1 MDHKSADAL
10 RLGVSA
16 ALRRAK
22 PPKSNLSFQQRK
34 ALRNLRIDNDIVIVP
49 ADKGRATVILDKS
62 DYTRK
67 MMQIL
72 EDDKYTTLKR
82 DPTVKTENRIV
93 KTLKRLCSEGH
104 LDEKMCDLLTPRYSS
119 PPQMYGLPKVH
130 KEGTPMRPIVS
141 AIGSPSYNLAKELA
155 RILTPLA
162 GNTPHTVRN
171 SAAFVDRIRSLEME
185 PQDRLVSFD
194 VTNLFPQVPIDEAL
208 KVIEERLAADGSLG
222 ERTSIPASQLV
233 ELTELCLRTTYF
245 KFLDTFYE
253 QTDGAAMGSPLS
265 PIVAN
270 LYMEHLEQA
279 ALRTTMLP
287 PKLWLRYVDDTF
299 VVWPHGQEELNRFHE
314 HLNRQHP
321 NIKFTVEV
329 EKDNKLAF
337 LDVHV
342 TRNDTKL
349 NTGVYRKPTHTNR
362 YIPFHSHHHPRMV
375 TGVLRCMR
383 DRANRICDSTSKTT
397 ELQLLQEVFQANG
410 FPEGLVRKTLSQ
422 KPSLPPVEPPS
433 PPDVE
438 PPKILRLPYVRG
450 VSEVIE
456 RVCAPLGLKAAFKP
470 MRTLRQCLMRVK
482 TTTPQD
488 RRKGVVYE
496 VPCKECDKRYIGETK
511 RTLKVRLGEH
521 KQAVKRGDPKNGIA
535 VHTHVSNHTIDWD
548 EAKVRISVS
557 GYWQRRATEAIFI
570 KKSGET
576 MNLDSGLQLPTMWNP
591 ILDPP

>member
-1 MDHKSADAL
+1 
-10 RLGVSA
+10 
-16 ALRRAK
+16 
-22 PPKSNLSFQQRK
+22 
-34 ALRNLRIDNDIVIVP
+34 
-49 ADKGRATVILDKS
+49 
-62 DYTRK
+62 
-67 MMQIL
+67 
-72 EDDKYTTLKR
+72 
-82 DPTVKTENRIV
+82 
-93 KTLKRLCSEGH
+93 
-104 LDEKMCDLLTPRYSS
+104 
-119 PPQMYGLPKVH
+119 
-130 KEGTPMRPIVS
+130 
-141 AIGSPSYNLAKELA
+141 
-155 RILTPLA
+155 
-162 GNTPHTVRN
+162 
-171 SAAFVDRIRSLEME
+171 
-185 PQDRLVSFD
+185 
-194 VTNLFPQVPIDEAL
+194 
-208 KVIEERLAADGSLG
+208 
-222 ERTSIPASQLV
+222 
-233 ELTELCLRTTYF
+233 
-245 KFLDTFYE
+245 
-253 QTDGAAMGSPLS
+253 MG
-265 PIVAN
+265 
-270 LYMEHLEQA
+270 
-279 ALRTTMLP
+279 
-287 PKLWLRYVDDTF
+287 D
-299 VVWPHGQEELNRFHE
+299 
-314 HLNRQHP
+314 
-321 NIKFTVEV
+321 
-329 EKDNKLAF
+329 
-337 LDVHV
+337 
-342 TRNDTKL
+342 
-349 NTGVYRKPTHTNR
+349 KPTHTNR

-422 KPSLPPVEPPS
+422 KPSLPPVESPS